1 MRRVIIAAAITFFGT
16 YIIQAQGDQVPE
28 NWFHLDL
35 KKDGYPGISTQQTY
49 EELLRGKTGR
59 KIIVAILDSG
69 VDYEH
74 EDLKDVM
81 WVNEDEIPDN
91 GIDDDKNGYIDDIHG
106 WNFIGNKN
114 GKNVEYDNLEMTRL
128 FAKYKKQF
136 EGKDPKS
143 LSKKEKEYYDDY
155 IEFGKVIEEKKAS
168 IKPELENLTI
178 FNDLLNLLESTLKKE
193 EITKEDLEKLKTDDP
208 MLGQVAPIVLNMMK
222 ESGQSYP
229 EFKKGFVD
237 YFNYLNG
244 QQYYYDTDL
253 DTRKIVGDN
262 YDNPY
267 EIGYGN
273 NDVRGPDA
281 EHGTHVAGT
290 VAAVRGN
297 GIGMDGVAS
306 NVEIMSVRV
315 VPHGDERDKDVAN
328 AIKYAVDNGA
338 SVINM
343 SFGKGQ
349 SPRKKVVDEAVKYAQ
364 KKDVLLIHGAG
375 NDSQENTAFN
385 NYPND
390 KFEKAG
396 LFSSKFAKNWIE
408 VGAISY
414 TDDENLV
421 ADFSNYSNSWVDVF
435 APGEKIYATIPGS
448 KYEFLQGTSMASPI
462 VAGVAAIIRSYFPE
476 LKAEQVKEVLL
487 QSTSR
492 PKKKVIKP
500 GTGEMVQFS
509 QLSTS
514 GGIINSYNAVRLAA
528 RTKGKKKADKNDLV
542 RP

>member
-1 MRRVIIAAAITFFGT
+1 MRIVLIAAAITFFSVFT
-16 YIIQAQGDQVPE
+16 IQAQGEQVPQ

-35 KKDGYPGISTQQTY
+35 KKDGYPGISNEQTY
-49 EELLRGKTGR
+49 KELLKGKTG
-59 KIIVAILDSG
+59 KKVIVAILDSG
-69 VDYEH
+69 VDHEH

-81 WVNEDEIPDN
+81 WVNKDEIPDN
-91 GIDDDKNGYIDDIHG
+91 GIDDDKNGYVDDIHG
-106 WNFIGNKN
+106 WNFIGNKD
-114 GKNVEYDNLEMTRL
+114 GTNVEFDNLEMTRL
-128 FAKYKKQF
+128 YAKYKQQF
-136 EGKDPKS
+136 EGKDPNS
-143 LSKKEKEYYDDY
+143 ISKKEKAQYDDF

-178 FNDLLNLLESTLKKE
+178 FNDLLGLLESTLKKE
-193 EITKEDLEKLKTDDP
+193 DITKEDLENLKSDDP
-208 MLGQVAPIVLNMMK
+208 MLGQVAPIVLNMME

-244 QQYYYDTDL
+244 EQYYYDPEL

-262 YDNPY
+262 YSDPY

-273 NDVRGPDA
+273 NDVCGPDA
-281 EHGTHVAGT
+281 QHGTHVAGT

-297 GIGMDGVAS
+297 GIGMDGVAN

-375 NDSQENTAFN
+375 NDAQENTAFN

-390 KFEKAG
+390 KFGKAG
-396 LFSSKFAKNWIE
+396 LFSPKFAKNWIE

-421 ADFSNYSNSWVDVF
+421 ASFSNYSNTWVDVF
-435 APGEKIYATIPGS
+435 APGEKIYATVPDS

-487 QSTSR
+487 QSTSK

-500 GTGEMVQFS
+500 GSGEKVQFS

-528 RTKGKKKADKNDLV
+528 QTKGKKKVSKENSV